1 MNQKKIE
8 QILRDTAYVRTGGT
22 GEELR
27 TAEYLQARCREL
39 GLDAR
44 LEAFTVDMATI
55 RKARLWADGREQ
67 L

>member
-39 GLDAR
+39 VQASPDL
-44 LEAFTVDMATI
+44 FATSSI
-55 RKARLWADGREQ
+55 
-67 L
+67 